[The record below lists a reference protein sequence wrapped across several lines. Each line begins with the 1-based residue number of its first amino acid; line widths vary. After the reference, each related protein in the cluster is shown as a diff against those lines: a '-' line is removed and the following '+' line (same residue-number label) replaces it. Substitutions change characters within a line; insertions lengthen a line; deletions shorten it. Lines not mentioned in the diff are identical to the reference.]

1 MMNKADLLKSIKR
14 QLQDEFAQLEADVER
29 TREAMFDET
38 KSSAGDKYETG
49 REMIRQELDKLEQS
63 LMNTRKKIDQ
73 VESLENKMPSEQ
85 ITQGSLI
92 ITDKAVFWL
101 GIALGKVS
109 AEGQTIMCISP
120 EAPLAGAFR
129 GKKAGEQVHFLQQEY
144 LIREIL

>member
-1 MMNKADLLKSIKR
+1 MNKADLLKSIKK
-14 QLQDEFAQLEADVER
+14 QLQDEFKQLEADVDR

-73 VESLENKMPSEQ
+73 VESLENKMPSDQ

-109 AEGQTIMCISP
+109 VEGQTVMCISP
-120 EAPLAGAFR
+120 EAPLASAFR
-129 GKKAGEQVHFLQQEY
+129 GKKAGEAVHFLQQEY
-144 LIREIL
+144 LIKEIL